1 MANLLPGKILLGSSN
16 VYRLYDSGDKKSIKD
31 FKMVKCTR
39 AETFDAHMSHLGPDC
54 AFVLA
59 SVVENFICD
68 AVTNQDEP
76 DAEIVHC
83 LKSFLAVVE
92 ESAKRLPETKFGIVM
107 PMLRPQMKWYQDRI
121 IDIAERLESGIRAI
135 MASNVSVQVAAI
147 KCSPQSSQDF
157 ETDGVHLTVASAKIF
172 VDAIISGSDRAFVDG
187 GANVG
192 DAQEAEAD
200 QEEPDFLGVRSL
212 EQRLT
217 DLELAYKK
225 QVEINFANNLIIART
240 REDLDSNSNRSKEDR
255 VVMTG
260 LKSSTVMPVDNRARI
275 EWLKKLAMKIFQ
287 ELVPGFPGKI
297 LYLSQGKALDR
308 FLPMIEVKI
317 DSVVHAVAIRR
328 AFAIKRKE
336 KALSP
341 ELETLFVT
349 NCVNLATRV
358 RIDILKSLARKISDK
373 KDLAY
378 VSGFISRPM
387 MHIKKVGAPAN
398 VRPMKSFT
406 YIDAISRFGN
416 LLTPGD
422 LDTAYGRAGV
432 AFKGQLSQNFVVL
445 SDADQPN
452 PNPNPNQGSGLGSR
466 SEAGPSR
473 GSGSNRGGATGFGAA
488 NGKQQQRGQKRP
500 GHDLANDKH
509 KK

>member
-1 MANLLPGKILLGSSN
+1 MANHLSGKILLGSSN
-16 VYRLYDSGDKKSIKD
+16 IYRLYDAGDRKAIGD
-31 FKMVKCTR
+31 FKMIKCTR
-39 AETFDAHMSHLGPDC
+39 AETFEAHMSHLGPDC

-68 AVTNQDEP
+68 AVTNQAEP

-92 ESAKRLPETKFGIVM
+92 EAAKRLPETKFGIVM
-107 PMLRPQMKWYQDRI
+107 PLLHPQTKWYQDRVVE
-121 IDIAERLESGIRAI
+121 IAEKLEGGIKAI
-135 MASNVSVQVAAI
+135 MTRNVSSMVAAI

-157 ETDGVHLTVASAKIF
+157 ENDGVHLTVASAKIF
-172 VDAIISGSDRAFVDG
+172 VDAIISGSDRAFVSG
-187 GANVG
+187 GTDAS
-192 DAQEAEAD
+192 DAQEAD
-200 QEEPDFLGVRSL
+200 QEEPDFLGMRSL
-212 EQRLT
+212 EKRLT
-217 DLELAYKK
+217 DLEFAYKK
-225 QVEINFANNLIIART
+225 QVEINFANNLIIAWT

-260 LKSSTVMPVDNRARI
+260 LKSSTVMLVENRARI

-297 LYLSQGKALDR
+297 LYLSQGKAMDR
-308 FLPMIEVKI
+308 FLPMIKVKI
-317 DSVVHAVAIRR
+317 DCVAHAVAVRR

-336 KALSP
+336 KTLSP

-416 LLTPGD
+416 LLASSD
-422 LDTAYGRAGV
+422 LTTAYDRAGV
-432 AFKGQLSQNFVVL
+432 AFRGQLSQNFVVL
-445 SDADQPN
+445 NDADQPN
-452 PNPNPNQGSGLGSR
+452 QGSGQGSR
-466 SEAGPSR
+466 NEAGSSR
-473 GSGSNRGGATGFGAA
+473 GSGSNRGASGFGSA
-488 NGKQQQRGQKRP
+488 NGKPQRGQKRP
-500 GHDLANDKH
+500 GHDLANDNH